1 MLYKKIHRQFVRQ
14 FRVGRRYWHHDIYEI
29 TKKPRINCRGT
40 CILVDGGWP
49 VIYIAG
55 SRCSGKIQYKGAF
68 GWIDE
73 D

>member
-14 FRVGRRYWHHDIYEI
+14 FWVGRRYWYRGEMYEI
-29 TKKPRINCRGT
+29 TKKPHIGFCDKCIN
-40 CILVDGGWP
+40 VDGGWP

-55 SRCSGKIQYKGAF
+55 PRCSGKIQYKGAF
-68 GWIDE
+68 VWLE